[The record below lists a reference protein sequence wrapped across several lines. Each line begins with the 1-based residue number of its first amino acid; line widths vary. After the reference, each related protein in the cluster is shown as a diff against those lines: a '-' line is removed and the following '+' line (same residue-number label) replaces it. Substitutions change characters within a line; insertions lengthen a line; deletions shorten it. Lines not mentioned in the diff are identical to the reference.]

1 MKNRELARELRKIA
15 DIMEIRKIQWKPE
28 AYRSASR
35 KIENM
40 DENIGEIYEKE
51 GKKGLQNIPS
61 IGQSLADHIAEYIEK
76 GKVRKWEKTK
86 KQSEKGLPELLKIEG
101 LGPNKVRQLSEELNI
116 KNISDLRKAA
126 EQNRIS
132 KLEGFGKKTEQN
144 LLRSIEQYRERHERM
159 LIGEAWEI
167 AEETIGYLQDHT
179 DPERIDYAGSLRRMK
194 ETIGDIDILAVTKDP
209 EKLMDVFTDMKNVTR
224 VLLKGESKSSVVLS
238 NHINID
244 LRIIDK
250 KSYGAALLYF
260 TGSKDHNI
268 QLRKMAME
276 KDYKLSEYG
285 LFKGHSKKRIAERKK
300 RMSIKNSDCNGYH
313 RRCGKIPE
321 RSKRPEKDHVPE
333 LVEAKDIRGDLH
345 MHTAYSDGYDTIR
358 DMAKKAKDRGYD
370 YIAVTDHSLSER
382 IAGGMKVKDIKKQW
396 KEIGEIGDSEGVSI
410 LKGAEVDILPD
421 GSLDYEDDILKE
433 LDIVLAAVHS
443 RFRSDKEEMTERI
456 LKALDNRYV
465 NVLVHPTGRMIN
477 KREGYHADFDRIF
490 KACASNHVALEI
502 NSDPRRLDLNG
513 KMITS
518 AKTRR
523 KILTR
528 YGCSRGGDAGKYPFR
543 TRAGAAWLAGKK
555 GSDQHIIH
563 QRTPQISEALTQY
576 PIAQ

>member
-15 DIMEIRKIQWKPE
+15 DIMEIQKIQWKPE

-40 DENIGEIYEKE
+40 DENIGEIYEEE

-101 LGPNKVRQLSEELNI
+101 LGPNKVRELSEELNI
-116 KNISDLRKAA
+116 KNISDLEKAA
-126 EQNRIS
+126 KQNRIS

-144 LLRSIEQYRERHERM
+144 LLRSIDQYRSRHERM
-159 LIGEAWEI
+159 LIGEAWKI
-167 AEETIGYLQDHT
+167 AEETIGYLRDHAEL
-179 DPERIDYAGSLRRMK
+179 ERIDYAGSLRRMK
-194 ETIGDIDILAVTKDP
+194 ETIGDIDILAVTEDP
-209 EKLMDVFTDMKNVTR
+209 EKLMDVFTDMKNVSR
-224 VLLKGESKSSVVLS
+224 VLEQGERKSSVVLS
-238 NHINID
+238 SHVNID
-244 LRIIDK
+244 LRIINK
-250 KSYGAALLYF
+250 RSYGAALLYF

-268 QLRKMAME
+268 LLRKMAME

-285 LFKGHSKKRIAERKK
+285 LFKGNSGKKIAGEKEADVYKK
-300 RMSIKNSDCNGYH
+300 LGLKWIPPEMRENNGEIEAA
-313 RRCGKIPE
+313 GK
-321 RSKRPEKDHVPE
+321 DQVPE

-345 MHTAYSDGYDTIR
+345 MHTSYSDGYDTIR
-358 DMAKKAKDRGYD
+358 HMAKKAKDRGYE

-382 IAGGMKVKDIKKQW
+382 IAGGMKVKDIEKQW
-396 KEIGEIGDSEGVSI
+396 QEIAEIGDSEGIRI
-410 LKGAEVDILPD
+410 LKGAEVDILSD

-443 RFRSDKEEMTERI
+443 RFRSDKKEMTERI
-456 LKALDNRYV
+456 LKALDNKYV
-465 NVLVHPTGRMIN
+465 NILAHPTGRMIN

-502 NSDPRRLDLNG
+502 NSDPRRLDLNER
-513 KMITS
+513 MITA
-518 AKTRR
+518 AKKHRVKFSLGTDAHAAGMLENIRFGLGQARR
-523 KILTR
+523 GWLEKKDLINTAPIRELR
-528 YGCSRGGDAGKYPFR
+528 KFLR
-543 TRAGAAWLAGKK
+543 T
-555 GSDQHIIH
+555 
-563 QRTPQISEALTQY
+563 
-576 PIAQ
+576 